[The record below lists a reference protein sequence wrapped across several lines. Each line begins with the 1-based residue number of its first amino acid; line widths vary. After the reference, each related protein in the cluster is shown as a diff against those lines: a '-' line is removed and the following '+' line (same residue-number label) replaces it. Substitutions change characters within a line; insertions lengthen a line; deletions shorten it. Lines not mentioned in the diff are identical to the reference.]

1 MCILQN
7 GSWQQ
12 GLRTGE
18 VLPDDVKIW
27 DAITASVQ
35 QAPDSLQRLYFLDG
49 TFPGELPPGCNSH
62 EDIPG
67 QHSSLRSCA
76 FPVTPATMLVLYPV
90 DFCVE
95 PLRSG
100 VSLSPCADFASLVC
114 HADPVARLCLVI

>member
-49 TFPGELPPGCNSH
+49 TFP
-62 EDIPG
+62 
-67 QHSSLRSCA
+67 A
-76 FPVTPATMLVLYPV
+76 ATWLQQP
-90 DFCVE
+90 
-95 PLRSG
+95 
-100 VSLSPCADFASLVC
+100 
-114 HADPVARLCLVI
+114 